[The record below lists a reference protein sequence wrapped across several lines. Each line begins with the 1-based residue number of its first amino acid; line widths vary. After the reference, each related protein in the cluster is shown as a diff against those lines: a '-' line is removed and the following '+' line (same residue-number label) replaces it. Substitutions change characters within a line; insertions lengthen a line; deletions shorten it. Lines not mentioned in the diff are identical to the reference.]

1 MSGRD
6 ARGILPRMRIAL
18 FDDGFRPFFLAASG
32 LAAFHVLGWIA
43 FLTGNGTSPPGWSPF
58 VWHGHEMVF
67 GFASALIAGFLL
79 TAVGNWTGRR
89 VAPPWLIAAL
99 LVLWVIPR
107 VGLVFPIL
115 PMAVT
120 QVLAAAF
127 FPALAIVIARP
138 IIATKNVRNY
148 QIIAILVALSI
159 AGIAVH
165 LWPSVTYLRT
175 AIDVVMILMTIIGG
189 RVIPFFTSRTLPAL
203 GVVDRR
209 ALGHTAAGA
218 VIATAV
224 AGWLFP
230 GADWVSW
237 LAVVAGVLLLARMW
251 FWKPWGTLRQP
262 MLWILHL
269 GYLWIAVSLILRAT
283 PLPPASS
290 LHALTMGALGCLAIG
305 MMSRVALGHSGRM
318 IRADAWIVLS
328 FVLVA
333 VAVIPRLVYPEL
345 PFNHGRIA
353 LFCAAMLW
361 AGGFTVYFL
370 RYLPVMV
377 TPRPRP

>member
-1 MSGRD
+1 
-6 ARGILPRMRIAL
+6 MRIAL

-89 VAPPWLIAAL
+89 VAGPRLIAAL
-99 LVLWVIPR
+99 LALWVVPR

-115 PMAVT
+115 PMPLT
-120 QVLAAAF
+120 QALAAAF
-127 FPALAIVIARP
+127 FPALAIVVARP
-138 IIATKNVRNY
+138 IIATRNARNY
-148 QIIAILVALSI
+148 QVVAILVALSV

-165 LWPSVTYLRT
+165 LWPSVAYLRA
-175 AIDVVMILMTIIGG
+175 AIDVVMVLMTIIGA

-203 GVVDRR
+203 GVSDNRP
-209 ALGHTAAGA
+209 LGHTATGA
-218 VIATAV
+218 VVATV
-224 AGWLFP
+224 LAGWLWP
-230 GADWVSW
+230 DAAWVPW
-237 LAVVAGVLLLARMW
+237 LAVLAGVLLLARMVW
-251 FWKPWGTLRQP
+251 WKPWGTLRQP

-269 GYLWIAVSLILRAT
+269 GYLWIAVSLLLRAA

-290 LHALTMGALGCLAIG
+290 LHALTMGALGCLAVG

-318 IRADAWIVLS
+318 IRADGWIVLS

-333 VAVIPRLVYPEL
+333 VAVVPRLLYPEL
-345 PFNHGRIA
+345 PFNHGRVA
-353 LFCAAMLW
+353 LVCAAALW
-361 AGGFTVYFL
+361 AAGFLVYFV
-370 RYLPVMV
+370 RYLPVML
-377 TPRPRP
+377 TPRAN